1 MALMDGKKIALQR
14 TEKLKKEIDLLRE
27 NKQRVPTLAVV
38 LVGDDPASKIYVS
51 SKARQCEKVGIESL
65 TIRLEET
72 IHQEDLIRKIE
83 DLNDNKTVDGILV
96 QLPLPKHLDEAKI
109 INTISPLKDVDGLHL
124 ENIGLL
130 EIGSPRFIPCTPLG
144 IVNLL
149 EAYNFEF
156 AGKDALVI
164 GRSRLVGNPIA
175 TLLKNKNM
183 TVTQAHS
190 QTNNLTNKLFANDLI
205 VVAAGVRGLVK
216 ASQLKE
222 NQVVVDVGMHRQDG
236 ELFGDVEKSAY
247 DKVSLITPVPK
258 GVGPMTIVSLL
269 ENTMLAY
276 KLKGGTIR

>member
-190 QTNNLTNKLFANDLI
+190 QTDNLTNKLFANDLI